1 MLVIGSKGFAK
12 EVLDVLEK
20 NGNTDIF
27 FFDNVNVLE
36 SNLLYNKYLIYK
48 SFDQLKTHFEEK
60 SSNYTLG
67 LGTPK
72 RRELLANQL
81 NDIGGS
87 LESTISCYS
96 KIGNHDVFIGRGS
109 NILHNALISN
119 STRIGTGCII
129 YYNVQITHD
138 CEVGNF
144 VQISP
149 NVTILGRVK
158 IGDYTMIGAS
168 ATILPDIVIGK
179 NVVIGAGAVVVNNV
193 SDNMVVA
200 GVPAKFLRQNL

>member
-1 MLVIGSKGFAK
+1 MIVIGSKGFAR

-20 NGNTDIF
+20 NGNTEIF

-36 SNLLYNKYLIYK
+36 SDFLYNKYLIYK
-48 SFDQLKTHFEEK
+48 SFDEIKTHFEEK
-60 SSNYTLG
+60 SNKYTLG
-67 LGTPK
+67 LGNPK

-81 NDIGGS
+81 NELGGS

-96 KIGNHDVFIGRGS
+96 KIGNHDVYIGRGS

-119 STRIGTGCII
+119 STSIGMGCII

-138 CEVGNF
+138 CEIGNF

-149 NVTILGRVK
+149 NVTVLGRVK
-158 IGDYTMIGAS
+158 IGDHTVIGAS

-179 NVVIGAGAVVVNNV
+179 NVIIGAGAVVVNNI
-193 SDNMVVA
+193 SDSTVVA
-200 GVPAKFLRQNL
+200 GVPAKYLRQNL